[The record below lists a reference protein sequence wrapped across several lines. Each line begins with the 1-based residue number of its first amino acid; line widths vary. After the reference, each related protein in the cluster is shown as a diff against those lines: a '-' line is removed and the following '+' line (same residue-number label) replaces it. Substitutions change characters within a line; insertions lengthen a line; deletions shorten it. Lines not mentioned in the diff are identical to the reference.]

1 MYILSHMNESL
12 RPYDDQYSYHGL
24 WVIYNTCFVLAL
36 RVNYI
41 HGKEIGYEEWHTRE
55 QITYYIQ

>member
-1 MYILSHMNESL
+1 MNESL
-12 RPYDDQYSYHGL
+12 RPFDNQFRYHGL
-24 WVIYNTCFVLAL
+24 WVIYNTRFVLAL

-55 QITYYIQ
+55 RITYYIQ